1 MLNTIYTAPTND
13 AFADLAPGVVD
24 SLLLPENIDQL
35 TSILTYHVVATDLP
49 SDALVTGS
57 VPTVN
62 GAEVD
67 VVVSDDGI
75 TVNGANVV
83 IPDVVA
89 SNGVIHA
96 IDAVLLPPT
105 PEAAPEEEMSMP
117 ASTCPS
123 EDGTGTIVDVAVG
136 NGSFGTLVA
145 AVTAADLVE
154 TLQSPGP
161 FTVFAPTDDAF
172 AKLAAGT
179 VESLLL
185 PENKDQLV
193 SILTYHVVAGKVE
206 SGDLSTGPVP
216 TVNGATV
223 DISVDDDGGVRV
235 NDSTVIIADVPACN
249 GVIHVI
255 DAVLLP
261 PMDDGGDDGGDA
273 EISEPDKPSSGDMFS
288 KSGKSKSAKSC
299 STKSGKSTKSCTKTL
314 KEKQAKVAKALNE
327 VDLPVSNLCQF
338 HLPWLFH
345 S

>member
-1 MLNTIYTAPTND
+1 M
-13 AFADLAPGVVD
+13 
-24 SLLLPENIDQL
+24 
-35 TSILTYHVVATDLP
+35 VATDLP

-89 SNGVIHA
+89 SNGIIHA

-105 PEAAPEEEMSMP
+105 PEAAPEEEMSMSMP

-161 FTVFAPTDDAF
+161 FTVFGKCCEKRDVFGRWIPFCSCDMYSHHIAPSSYYTQPP
-172 AKLAAGT
+172 LT
-179 VESLLL
+179 MPLPNSLL
-185 PENKDQLV
+185 E
-193 SILTYHVVAGKVE
+193 
-206 SGDLSTGPVP
+206 LS
-216 TVNGATV
+216 
-223 DISVDDDGGVRV
+223 R
-235 NDSTVIIADVPACN
+235 
-249 GVIHVI
+249 H
-255 DAVLLP
+255 
-261 PMDDGGDDGGDA
+261 
-273 EISEPDKPSSGDMFS
+273 SSYPR
-288 KSGKSKSAKSC
+288 
-299 STKSGKSTKSCTKTL
+299 TRT
-314 KEKQAKVAKALNE
+314 
-327 VDLPVSNLCQF
+327 NLS
-338 HLPWLFH
+338 L

>member
-1 MLNTIYTAPTND
+1 MQFTAPTNE
-13 AFADLAPGVVD
+13 AFADLPEGTVD

-89 SNGVIHA
+89 SNGIIHA

-105 PEAAPEEEMSMP
+105 PEAAPEEEMSMSMP

-123 EDGTGTIVDVAVG
+123 EDGTGTIVDVAVA

-161 FTVFAPTDDAF
+161 FTVFGKCCGDERCVWKMNTF
-172 AKLAAGT
+172 LFM
-179 VESLLL
+179 S
-185 PENKDQLV
+185 
-193 SILTYHVVAGKVE
+193 HV
-206 SGDLSTGPVP
+206 TH
-216 TVNGATV
+216 T
-223 DISVDDDGGVRV
+223 
-235 NDSTVIIADVPACN
+235 IIA
-249 GVIHVI
+249 
-255 DAVLLP
+255 
-261 PMDDGGDDGGDA
+261 
-273 EISEPDKPSSGDMFS
+273 PSSY
-288 KSGKSKSAKSC
+288 
-299 STKSGKSTKSCTKTL
+299 TT
-314 KEKQAKVAKALNE
+314 
-327 VDLPVSNLCQF
+327 
-338 HLPWLFH
+338 H
-345 S
+345 SPH